1 MNTVDSK
8 HTPGPYRIVYSDVMT
23 LVGYVK
29 QNGSSIEMPICE
41 IEQTGAEFSLAE
53 ERANAKF
60 IEEACNNYYT
70 LKDRVKVLEEQ
81 NEKLRYNL
89 DKCKALLQG
98 QTGFEFK
105 ESESKL

>member
-1 MNTVDSK
+1 MPTTNIIRPVNE
-8 HTPGPYRIVYSDVMT
+8 PGRILFTTTQNPLREYRD
-23 LVGYVK
+23 
-29 QNGSSIEMPICE
+29 
-41 IEQTGAEFSLAE
+41 
-53 ERANAKF
+53 RASFAV
-60 IEEACNNYYT
+60 EAANNYYT